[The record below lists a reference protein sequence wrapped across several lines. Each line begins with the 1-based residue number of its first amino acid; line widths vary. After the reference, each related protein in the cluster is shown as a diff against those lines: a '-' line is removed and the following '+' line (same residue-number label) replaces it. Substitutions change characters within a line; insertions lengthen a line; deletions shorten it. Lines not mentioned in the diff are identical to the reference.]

1 MARAVKGRGI
11 TENKVQIS
19 DQIKKKLDVDI

>member
-1 MARAVKGRGI
+1 MARAVRRRGI